1 MADTAIR
8 EPTFWVLTA
17 LAAERRHGYALIQ
30 EVRDLSHGRI
40 DLKVA
45 TLYAALDRL
54 QRQGLVIAD
63 GDEVSDGRLRRYFR
77 LSPAGRELLMA
88 EIERME
94 QNAQDARARL
104 RCGPRIPQKPV
115 SA

>member
-1 MADTAIR
+1 MADTAMR

-30 EVRDLSHGRI
+30 EVRELSNGRI

-54 QRQGLVIAD
+54 RRQGLVTAD
-63 GDEVSDGRLRRYFR
+63 GDEVNDGRLRRYFR
-77 LSPAGRELLMA
+77 LSAAGRELLTA

-94 QNAQDARARL
+94 QNARDARARL
-104 RCGPRIPQKPV
+104 RLGPTVQGKAV